1 LTMSHSVPHHAYKL
15 GQIRQQLDHEQQNH
29 NPHQKG
35 GDVPVSV
42 GGGLCDVELVCMDGS
57 LVCHSTMLA
66 AASNMWRQ
74 ILESLKSQLGI
85 LELVTVLL
93 PDMPCILVSGVLG
106 LLYSGNME
114 RTSTSELDQ
123 TIKLISQIFPDLNL
137 AVGEENSECLVL
149 EVTLNN
155 CNNIL
160 VPATTLETV
169 VTHQHHHPAVEDEQE
184 RNLEGYLRSG
194 QTETMIKWSKAE
206 TSENECDLFSDT
218 ATAMDLNED
227 GLGDPIENTE
237 PIEDN
242 TNVMSAKENTDPAE
256 FLNMNK
262 NFLNI
267 AEDSKKDNKSCH
279 ECGKVFLYPK
289 DLKKHMLVHMKIFP
303 FCCKLCQK
311 GVRTIS
317 NMYKHLRQRHFLTDD
332 LKSYIL
338 DDQGNQ
344 YIDVK
349 EAIKKEVAE
358 GRIDPELLTVE
369 KVMERG
375 SVGHNKNGVT
385 LYQCLVCDQHV
396 TKYSLK
402 NHLSVHNGE
411 DSYKCDICSKSYYT
425 NSALSNHKINI
436 HQQQKGKHFKCS
448 NCYRTFRSL
457 LVRDHHMLNC
467 MQVDPSKKKTA
478 FECRLCNKMF
488 GYKNNL
494 VSHQKTF
501 HGFLGKKILEYP
513 CKHCGEIIRGKL
525 KLSKHIIAA
534 HPDAKGELCDLCGKS
549 FATEIKLL
557 RHISVHKSRE
567 RNLHCSYCPKKFF
580 RRDVLNVHEKV
591 HTSPVICTE
600 CGKKF
605 PEQRYLD
612 NHMVLHAEKKYEC
625 HYCPRS
631 YVTEELLKKHYK
643 THSNT
648 LSHNCNFC
656 PKGFRSKSELNK
668 HKLEHSDEFPL
679 KCSICH
685 KGFLHDSQLEKHID
699 IVHSKA
705 SKLVIFCQHCPADGT
720 GQEFSSL
727 YSLKRHLARHKCAL
741 VTKDQ
746 KCDICEKDPE
756 TYYKLRNHIKI
767 NQSKKILP
775 CININCDKKF
785 KTLQELNIHSVVHTG
800 QKPFSC
806 QLCGEKFTQKC
817 SLKTHY
823 NRHKTGTV
831 GLGSFTCTTCNKT
844 CKTFAALKSHSR
856 SHDQNAAS
864 TTPSTSMISSS
875 LTPADQPGAFPNI
888 LFQPDLLSLDQLA
901 QFQVT
906 TINIEG
912 LEVNQGDNENLITL
926 EQGVATLVGEVGE
939 YKIQIIDDLSRM

>member
-1 LTMSHSVPHHAYKL
+1 M
-15 GQIRQQLDHEQQNH
+15 
-29 NPHQKG
+29 
-35 GDVPVSV
+35 
-42 GGGLCDVELVCMDGS
+42 
-57 LVCHSTMLA
+57 
-66 AASNMWRQ
+66 
-74 ILESLKSQLGI
+74 
-85 LELVTVLL
+85 
-93 PDMPCILVSGVLG
+93 
-106 LLYSGNME
+106 
-114 RTSTSELDQ
+114 
-123 TIKLISQIFPDLNL
+123 
-137 AVGEENSECLVL
+137 
-149 EVTLNN
+149 
-155 CNNIL
+155 
-160 VPATTLETV
+160 
-169 VTHQHHHPAVEDEQE
+169 
-184 RNLEGYLRSG
+184 
-194 QTETMIKWSKAE
+194 
-206 TSENECDLFSDT
+206 
-218 ATAMDLNED
+218 
-227 GLGDPIENTE
+227 
-237 PIEDN
+237 
-242 TNVMSAKENTDPAE
+242 
-256 FLNMNK
+256 
-262 NFLNI
+262 
-267 AEDSKKDNKSCH
+267 
-279 ECGKVFLYPK
+279 
-289 DLKKHMLVHMKIFP
+289 
-303 FCCKLCQK
+303 
-311 GVRTIS
+311 
-317 NMYKHLRQRHFLTDD
+317 
-332 LKSYIL
+332 
-338 DDQGNQ
+338 QG
-344 YIDVK
+344 
-349 EAIKKEVAE
+349 
-358 GRIDPELLTVE
+358 
-369 KVMERG
+369 
-375 SVGHNKNGVT
+375 
-385 LYQCLVCDQHV
+385 
-396 TKYSLK
+396 
-402 NHLSVHNGE
+402 
-411 DSYKCDICSKSYYT
+411 
-425 NSALSNHKINI
+425 
-436 HQQQKGKHFKCS
+436 
-448 NCYRTFRSL
+448 
-457 LVRDHHMLNC
+457 
-467 MQVDPSKKKTA
+467 DPSKRKTA
-478 FECRLCNKMF
+478 FECRICNKMF

-534 HPDAKGELCDLCGKS
+534 HPDANGELCDLCGKS

-631 YVTEELLKKHYK
+631 YVTEDLLKKHFK
-643 THSNT
+643 THSSS
-648 LSHNCNFC
+648 LSHTCNFC
-656 PKGFRSKSELNK
+656 LKGFRSKSELNK
-668 HKLEHSDEFPL
+668 HKLEHSEEFPL

-685 KGFLHDSQLEKHID
+685 KGFLHDSQLEKHVD
-699 IVHSKA
+699 VVHSKA

-741 VTKDQ
+741 VTSDH

-806 QLCGEKFTQKC
+806 QPCGEKFTQKC

-831 GLGSFTCTTCNKT
+831 GSDSFTCTICNKI
-844 CKTFAALKSHSR
+844 CKTFAALKSHSK
-856 SHDQNAAS
+856 SHDQNTAPSAAPGLHVP
-864 TTPSTSMISSS
+864 PSSV
-875 LTPADQPGAFPNI
+875 PADQPGAFPNI

-912 LEVNQGDNENLITL
+912 LEVNQGDDENLITL

-939 YKIQIIDDLSRM
+939 YKIQIIDDLSRI